1 MDPKAYESDDDSN
14 EEKKFLQQHDDE
26 EAQIQSLPKK
36 AEGFSNTFWAA
47 SGLNVVATVSIVFV
61 SKHIFQHAAL
71 RHAQVAFAASHF
83 AATALFLYVVSRPRL
98 NFFQAKR
105 VPVLKIIPLAVA
117 FIFSVVFTNASL
129 AYCSIQFYQIVRALG
144 TPFVAFIN
152 YLTSGATI
160 PLRAALT
167 LVPVC
172 AGIAVVG
179 YFDTDAK
186 KISSEKGTT
195 PLGVVFAFTALVA
208 SGIYTVWIG
217 RYHKLLDCTSQQL
230 LLNQTPVSVL
240 IMLYV
245 IPFSDDV
252 TAWKGL
258 DVWTW
263 LLVALSCILAVLINL
278 SQFFIINEAG
288 PVASTVVGHFKTC
301 TIVVLGWIWSRK
313 PLKDGSLVGIVLAIG
328 GIIAY
333 SVITQQEARK

>member
-1 MDPKAYESDDDSN
+1 MDPKPYDSDNDAN
-14 EEKKFLQQHDDE
+14 EEKTFLQQRDDE
-26 EAQIQSLPKK
+26 EAQILPLPKK
-36 AEGFSNTFWAA
+36 TEGFSNMVWAA

-117 FIFSVVFTNASL
+117 FICSVVFTNASL

-160 PLRAALT
+160 PLRAAFT

-186 KISSEKGTT
+186 TSVSDKGTT
-195 PLGVVFAFTALVA
+195 PLGVVFAFTALMA

-252 TAWKGL
+252 AAWKGL

-263 LLVALSCILAVLINL
+263 LLVAL
-278 SQFFIINEAG
+278 AG

-301 TIVVLGWIWSRK
+301 TIVVLGWISSRK
-313 PLKDGSLVGIVLAIG
+313 PLKDGSLAGIVMAIG

-333 SVITQQEARK
+333 SVITQ